1 MILYNIISDFVIL
14 CIQLYA
20 IVWMDGWM
28 DGWMHA
34 CMHACMY
41 VCMYIYIYIYVFISK
56 SDCPLAHVETKPRP
70 ARPARPEAGW
80 VRSHHRC
87 LIHRADLSR
96 SDGTASPVKS
106 VEVFSSAFVISSCRS
121 VSKFIIDH
129 NS

>member
-1 MILYNIISDFVIL
+1 MYT
-14 CIQLYA
+14 

-28 DGWMHA
+28 DRWMDGWLDVWMDGWMY
-34 CMHACMY
+34 MY
-41 VCMYIYIYIYVFISK
+41 TYVYIYVFISK

-70 ARPARPEAGW
+70 ARPARPEAGR

-106 VEVFSSAFVISSCRS
+106 AEVFSSAFVINSWSELHSSL
-121 VSKFIIDH
+121 II
-129 NS
+129 S